1 MQIPSPENQFQADHA
16 ALMMA
21 SYKRLLGRP
30 LAENAKAL
38 YHCDAV
44 VLSHDGA
51 ADPVLTYGNLAGQ
64 QLWEMGWE
72 QLTAL
77 PSRLT
82 AEPAHQ
88 AQRDAMFDEMRRKG
102 FIENY
107 NGVRISASGRR
118 FEIRNAVIWPLV
130 DAAGVKKGEA
140 ATFTEWPYLPDQ
152 TRTLR

>member
-21 SYKRLLGRP
+21 SYERLLGRP

-64 QLWEMGWE
+64 RLWEMGWD

-140 ATFTEWPYLPDQ
+140 ATFTEWQYLPDQ